1 MPNNQALQVFY
12 GTIPLI
18 AIIAGVW
25 FREQLLLKDILARLT
40 GYDARFVS
48 VEAKLDNIR
57 TELGKVRERLVTLET
72 RAGVIF
78 HE

>member
-1 MPNNQALQVFY
+1 MPNTQALQVFY

-18 AIIAGVW
+18 LVIAGVW
-25 FREQLLLKDILARLT
+25 FREQMLLKDILDRLGKIEAWTQKTEEWMRKIERRLT
-40 GYDARFVS
+40 
-48 VEAKLDNIR
+48 
-57 TELGKVRERLVTLET
+57 TLET

>member
-1 MPNNQALQVFY
+1 MPTTQALQVFY

-18 AIIAGVW
+18 LVIVGVW
-25 FREQLLLKDILARLT
+25 FREQMLLKDILARL
-40 GYDARFVS
+40 GKIEDWMRSFE
-48 VEAKLDNIR
+48 EAMRKI
-57 TELGKVRERLVTLET
+57 ERRLTTLET

>member
-1 MPNNQALQVFY
+1 MRYYATMPTTQALQVFY

-18 AIIAGVW
+18 LVIAGVW
-25 FREQLLLKDILARLT
+25 FREQMLLKDILDRLGKIEAWTQKTEEWMRKIERRLT
-40 GYDARFVS
+40 
-48 VEAKLDNIR
+48 
-57 TELGKVRERLVTLET
+57 TLET